1 MFFLEKVRKM
11 SGREIK
17 DKYNY
22 MKRAY
27 NKNIYIYMR
36 KTAFCSVSACF

>member
-1 MFFLEKVRKM
+1 MFFLGKVREM

-27 NKNIYIYMR
+27 NKNVCIYMS
-36 KTAFCSVSACF
+36 KIAFCLVNTCF